1 MANILHGMFDLV
13 VVKFVI
19 DIVVVIFVFKLYHL
33 NTFNKSLLRE
43 KVMKNNIPTIFK
55 DERVP
60 LVVADNK
67 KIQLRITTVA
77 LTFSSQF

>member
-1 MANILHGMFDLV
+1 
-13 VVKFVI
+13 
-19 DIVVVIFVFKLYHL
+19 
-33 NTFNKSLLRE
+33 
-43 KVMKNNIPTIFK
+43 MKNNIPTIFK

-67 KIQLRITTVA
+67 KKIQLRITTVA

>member
-1 MANILHGMFDLV
+1 
-13 VVKFVI
+13 
-19 DIVVVIFVFKLYHL
+19 
-33 NTFNKSLLRE
+33 
-43 KVMKNNIPTIFK
+43 MKNNIPTIFK

>member
-1 MANILHGMFDLV
+1 
-13 VVKFVI
+13 
-19 DIVVVIFVFKLYHL
+19 
-33 NTFNKSLLRE
+33 
-43 KVMKNNIPTIFK
+43 MKNNIPTIFK

-77 LTFSSQF
+77 LTFSFVNENSLKTID